1 MQFKLLAVAV
11 GTTLLV
17 AACGGG
23 DSGGV
28 VQPPAIKYTSLV
40 SFGDSLS
47 DVGAYKVGVVA
58 ALGGG
63 TYSVNGITGAIPTKN
78 WTELMAAQLALPA
91 PCAAQTGLNSSTTVF
106 PGPFPISATP
116 TDPITALTA
125 CTNYAQGGSRVTN
138 PVGPG
143 SASAPVNSPLG
154 QLTVPIVE
162 QISRHLARSGGKFS
176 GTELVTV
183 MAGGNDALRILDT
196 LVAAATAA
204 GATAGAAA
212 GAQAFA
218 SSLVSQLAA
227 GATNPAAA
235 ASAIGAAIAALPAGT
250 SSTVLVGTAVA
261 TAAAQP
267 GNAAVGAPAVYGP
280 MVASAQAAATTAG
293 NAAGAA
299 AGAAYG
305 KTNGPQAANDM
316 AQAGKELATYIK
328 TQIVGKGAKY
338 VAVVNLPDLS
348 STPSAASQSADT
360 KSLILN
366 MVIYFN
372 TLLESEL
379 AGTPGVRV
387 VDAFTDLRSQVA
399 NPAAYGLT
407 NVTTPAC
414 NLNRASA
421 STLTASDNGFADPT
435 KPNSGTSLVCNAGN
449 TIKDAGGASID
460 VSKYLFADTVHPTP
474 YGYKLL
480 ADLVTKNLT
489 QAGWI

>member
-1 MQFKLLAVAV
+1 MMQFKLLAVAV

-63 TYSVNGITGAIPTKN
+63 TYSVNGISGVGTIPTKN

-106 PGPFPISATP
+106 SGPFPISATP
-116 TDPITALTA
+116 TDPITGLTA

-280 MVASAQAAATTAG
+280 MVASAQTAATTAG
-293 NAAGAA
+293 NAAGEA

-305 KTNGPQAANDM
+305 KTNGPQAAADM

-348 STPSAASQSADT
+348 STPSAVSKSADT
-360 KSLILN
+360 RSLILN

-372 TLLESEL
+372 TLLETEL

-414 NLNRASA
+414 NLNAPANGLATSA
-421 STLTASDNGFADPT
+421 TAEN
-435 KPNSGTSLVCNAGN
+435 GTSLVCNSTNLKAG
-449 TIKDAGGASID
+449 D